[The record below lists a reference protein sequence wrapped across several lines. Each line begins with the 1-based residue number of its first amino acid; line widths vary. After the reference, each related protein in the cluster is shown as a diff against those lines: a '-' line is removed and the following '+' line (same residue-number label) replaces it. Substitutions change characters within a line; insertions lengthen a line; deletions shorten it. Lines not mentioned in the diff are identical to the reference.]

1 VEGLE
6 GESLE
11 LSTLKSLVVTDCEVP
26 NSFYTPWSVVLQA
39 SSSSITL
46 DLTETDLAYIIY
58 TSGSTG
64 SPKGVMISHR
74 AALSFVDWATDYF
87 GLQPKDRLSNHA
99 PLHFDLSIFDIFAGI
114 KSGATVILIPPDL
127 SIFPT
132 NLADFIEKKEITV
145 WYSVPSAL
153 TRLVLY
159 GGLERYAFARLRA
172 ILFAGE
178 VFPIKYLHQLKEYIP
193 HASYYNLYGPTET
206 NVCTIYPVEQISAD
220 QTAPLSIGRACAKC
234 EVFAVKE
241 RGGLS
246 QPDEIGELCVSGA
259 PLMSGYWNLPE
270 ETKAAFI
277 PHPEQSGI
285 LAYRTGDLVRLDIE
299 GNYHFIGRSDAMVKS
314 RGYRIE
320 LGEIETIL
328 YSHPDVRE
336 AAVIPIPDDELG
348 NVLKAFIA
356 GTADQDELIAFCRK
370 CLPKYMVPDEFEFRA
385 NLPKTST
392 GKINKNHLWKI
403 KLT

>member
-1 VEGLE
+1 
-6 GESLE
+6 
-11 LSTLKSLVVTDCEVP
+11 
-26 NSFYTPWSVVLQA
+26 
-39 SSSSITL
+39 
-46 DLTETDLAYIIY
+46 
-58 TSGSTG
+58 
-64 SPKGVMISHR
+64 
-74 AALSFVDWATDYF
+74 
-87 GLQPKDRLSNHA
+87 
-99 PLHFDLSIFDIFAGI
+99 
-114 KSGATVILIPPDL
+114 
-127 SIFPT
+127 
-132 NLADFIEKKEITV
+132 
-145 WYSVPSAL
+145 
-153 TRLVLY
+153 
-159 GGLERYAFARLRA
+159 
-172 ILFAGE
+172 
-178 VFPIKYLHQLKEYIP
+178 
-193 HASYYNLYGPTET
+193 
-206 NVCTIYPVEQISAD
+206 
-220 QTAPLSIGRACAKC
+220 
-234 EVFAVKE
+234 
-241 RGGLS
+241 
-246 QPDEIGELCVSGA
+246 
-259 PLMSGYWNLPE
+259 MSGYWNLPE